1 MNPFRAIWSRF
12 RSLGRNRVLKEEI
25 DEELRFHLDQRTAE
39 NIAGGMSPEEAARE
53 ARKRFGNF
61 QSVREDCHQM
71 RGANFGESF
80 LQDVRFGLRI
90 LRKNPGFTA
99 VAVLTL
105 ALGIGINTAMFSMLN
120 HFLFYPLPYSQPNAL
135 VAVSG
140 IYDQTAAD
148 YLDEREQKTSFAHL
162 AAFQDWLSGGNLSSS
177 SGPAEGVNVLWTSG
191 NIFDT
196 LEVPPILGRALT
208 DENNQPGHDQVVVL
222 SHHLWMSR
230 FNGDTNIIG
239 RTVRLDGNTL
249 TILGV
254 MPANFECPPLFGGR
268 VDLVRPLAMTPQ
280 WRQNRWNT
288 SFRIIGRLKPGATI
302 NQARTEMRTIGQR
315 LTKEYPQAHPGG
327 DDFRLQ
333 TQMLGQSLLD
343 PGGREIFWLLFG
355 LTGLVLL
362 IACANLAN
370 LQLARMAGR
379 SCELGIRVALGAGRA
394 RMVRQLL
401 TENLVVSLL
410 GGALGLILAF
420 ACDRLLSHQI
430 GLGNLGA
437 FHDIPV
443 NRVVIGF
450 TVLVSILT
458 TILVG
463 TTPAWLM
470 ARADANPA
478 LKENARGF
486 FGGRARHRL
495 QNAFVIVQIA
505 LALSLLAA
513 TGQVAVALIQQVVRD
528 PGWHPDGAFTAR
540 INLAGPAY
548 DSTQKRKNFFRQ
560 LDERVAALPG
570 VECFTWCSVL
580 PFQNDYGSPVK
591 VEEQPNLIPEK
602 GPMVYWHFVGP
613 DYFKTLG
620 MSLRQ
625 GRDFTSAEIENDSP
639 VVIINQALA
648 NKLWPGKNPVGQHT
662 GFAAGQM
669 RWLTIIGVVNDVVGA
684 NADECYA
691 YVPPGWF
698 ECRFLVFRS
707 PSPLKTTAPALRRI
721 VAGIDPDLPVLQLES
736 ASQLFA
742 SADQADMRLIEGLI
756 IAFGILGL
764 FLAVVGVYG
773 VTAYSISQRTG
784 EFGIRMALGAQRGD
798 ILWLILRRG
807 LLLSL
812 SGAVLGIA
820 GAIGILRVLAALI
833 PNESPTGPPA
843 AIFAGISES
852 GWLIIIGVSA
862 VLIAVGMLACWLPAR
877 RATRTDPMTALRCE

>member
-1 MNPFRAIWSRF
+1 MSLLKSICNRL
-12 RSLGRNRVLKEEI
+12 RSLGRRRELKDDI
-25 DEELRFHLDQRTAE
+25 DEELRFHIEQRAAE
-39 NIAGGMSPEEAARE
+39 NMAGGMSPEVAARE

-61 QSVREDCHQM
+61 QSVREDCRQT
-71 RGANFGESF
+71 RSASFGEGF

-99 VAVLTL
+99 TAVLTL
-105 ALGIGINTAMFSMLN
+105 ALGIGINTAMFSMLKE
-120 HFLFYPLPYSQPNAL
+120 FLFYPIPYPQSNAL
-135 VAVSG
+135 VKVSVAG
-140 IYDQTAAD
+140 NYDQSAAD
-148 YLDEREQKTSFAHL
+148 FLDEREQNTVFAHV
-162 AAFQDWLSGGNLSSS
+162 AVFQGWLSGGNLSSS
-177 SGPAEGVNVLWTSG
+177 SGPAEGVNILWASG

-208 DENNQPGHDQVVVL
+208 DENNQPGNDQVIVL
-222 SHHLWMSR
+222 SHHLWIRR

-239 RTVRLDGNTL
+239 RTVRLDGSTV

-268 VDLVRPLAMTPQ
+268 VDLVGPLTMTPQ

-288 SFRIIGRLKPGATI
+288 IFKVIGRFKPGVTI
-302 NQARTEMRTIGQR
+302 NQARAEMRTIGQR
-315 LTKEYPQAHPGG
+315 LTKEYPQYHS
-327 DDFRLQ
+327 DEFWLQ
-333 TQMLGQSLLD
+333 TQKLGQSLVETS
-343 PGGREIFWLLFG
+343 GREILWLLFG

-379 SCELGIRVALGAGRA
+379 SRELGIRVALGAGRA

-401 TENLVVSLL
+401 TENLVMSLL
-410 GGALGLILAF
+410 GGASGLMLAF
-420 ACDRLLSHQI
+420 VCDRLLIRQF
-430 GLGNLGA
+430 GFGD

-463 TTPAWLM
+463 ATPAWLM
-470 ARADANPA
+470 ARADVNPS
-478 LKENARGF
+478 LKENSRGF

-495 QNAFVIVQIA
+495 QNAFVIVQIV
-505 LALSLLAA
+505 LALSLLTA
-513 TGQVAVALIQQVVRD
+513 TGQVAVAMFQQVLRD
-528 PGWHPDGAFTAR
+528 PGWRPDGAFTAQ

-560 LDERVAALPG
+560 LEEGAAALPG
-570 VECFTWCSVL
+570 VNCVTWCSVL
-580 PFQNDYGSPVK
+580 PFQSAYGSHVR

-602 GPMVYWHFVGP
+602 GPLVYWHFIGP

-620 MSLRQ
+620 MTFRL
-625 GRDFTSAEIENDSP
+625 GRDFTSAEIEKNSP
-639 VVIINQALA
+639 LVIINQAMA
-648 NKLWPGKNPVGQHT
+648 NKLFPGKNPVGQHV
-662 GFAAGQM
+662 GFANIKMEWQ
-669 RWLTIIGVVNDVVGA
+669 TIIGVVNDVPGA

-698 ECRFLVFRS
+698 ECSTLVFRAQ
-707 PSPLKTTAPALRRI
+707 SPLKTTAPALRQI

-736 ASQLFA
+736 ASRVFA
-742 SADQADMRLIEGLI
+742 SAQAALRLIEGLI
-756 IAFGILGL
+756 VAFGILGL
-764 FLAVVGVYG
+764 LLAVIGVYG
-773 VTAYSISQRTG
+773 VTAYTVSQRTG

-807 LLLSL
+807 LRLSL
-812 SGAVLGIA
+812 AGAALGMA
-820 GAIGILRVLAALI
+820 GAIGILRVLSALI
-833 PNESPTGPPA
+833 PNESPTAPPLA
-843 AIFAGISES
+843 MFAGIPET
-852 GWLIIIGVSA
+852 GWLITIGASA
-862 VLIAVGMLACWLPAR
+862 VLMAVGMLACYFPAR
-877 RATRTDPMTALRCE
+877 RATRIDPMTALRCE